1 MYAMFST
8 APTPIIE
15 FCECTLKPASAMA
28 YLDATAQAAEL
39 RKSLLPLRFFSMPD
53 TGGQLNIA
61 THAYYYVGGHM
72 ERDAGRTQMTR
83 SPAWQRYLEKCG
95 PFLQEQK
102 SQVFVESP
110 LVEKFEEIQ
119 GLSSISEA
127 NVDGSNGI
135 LEIRR
140 YNLILGYDTV
150 PNFMKLYEGGLP
162 SKLSAQGTDPTTSL
176 ITLLYSEVGR
186 LNEVI
191 EIWRHGDGTAAMERS
206 RAAARGATPWR
217 TSIAKI
223 APLAVEFTS
232 TIHKPASFSPL

>member
-1 MYAMFST
+1 
-8 APTPIIE
+8 
-15 FCECTLKPASAMA
+15 MA